1 MNHMHLSTTA
11 QSRSNHFNS
20 NSLLIHQHM
29 RMFTQKDEKAQE
41 EAKAHKAEQA
51 KLKEEVKEKPSEPE
65 KQTKTASK
73 KQEDTSSSSDE
84 DTAGNLSP
92 EDVKKIKALIADQDK
107 EIETLK
113 EQNKQYKEKLIYQLA
128 ENDNTIKRYKKEIDS
143 TKDFAISKFAKDL
156 LEVRDNLQLAN
167 DHIKKLKIAP
177 EVDLNE
183 LNNQFKQVVIGME
196 MTSTVMDSCL
206 KRFNVVQFS
215 PKGEKFNPNLHEAI
229 FTIPTTDASQNN
241 QVGEVMQSGWMIGE
255 RILRAAKV
263 GILKK

>member
-1 MNHMHLSTTA
+1 
-11 QSRSNHFNS
+11 
-20 NSLLIHQHM
+20 M
-29 RMFTQKDEKAQE
+29 RMFTKKEDKAQE
-41 EAKAHKAEQA
+41 EAKAQKADQA
-51 KLKEEVKEKPSEPE
+51 KLKEEVKEKPAEPE
-65 KQTKTASK
+65 KKTKTASK
-73 KQEDTSSSSDE
+73 KQEDTSSSSSDE
-84 DTAGNLSP
+84 ETAGNLSP
-92 EDVKKIKALIADQDK
+92 EDVKKIKALIAEQDK

-113 EQNKQYKEKLIYQLA
+113 EQNKQYKEKLIYQIA

-156 LEVRDNLQLAN
+156 LDVRDNLQLAN
-167 DHIKKLKIAP
+167 DHIKKLKITP
-177 EVDLNE
+177 DVDLTE

-229 FTIPTTDASQNN
+229 FTIPTTDVTQNN
-241 QVGEVMQSGWMIGE
+241 QVGEVMQTGWMIGD